1 MLTATVGAA
10 CLAARMSDVCPSC
23 RYPIVGTS
31 PSAPSTRASWQA
43 RRKSCAVR
51 TSGSTARAYLTID
64 LPTATARPVG
74 DWRPPSLRGCVSRSG
89 APHPT
94 KIASLIP
101 RREAMTKTTRVPVM
115 TLLCL
120 GPLVTAMPASAQE
133 RPPIAQQIA
142 KTYGLDS
149 FGQIEAIRYTF
160 NAELGSRKV
169 HRTWL
174 WEPKADRVSYDG
186 PDKAGK
192 PLKLTYVRSQ
202 LGTQDAV
209 VKEQVDPAF
218 LNDQYW
224 LLFPLHLSW
233 DSAAKVKDGGTR
245 KLPLGKGSAQ

>member
-1 MLTATVGAA
+1 
-10 CLAARMSDVCPSC
+10 
-23 RYPIVGTS
+23 
-31 PSAPSTRASWQA
+31 
-43 RRKSCAVR
+43 
-51 TSGSTARAYLTID
+51 
-64 LPTATARPVG
+64 
-74 DWRPPSLRGCVSRSG
+74 
-89 APHPT
+89 
-94 KIASLIP
+94 
-101 RREAMTKTTRVPVM
+101 MTKTTRVPVM

-233 DSAAKVKDGGTR
+233 DSAAKVEDGGTR
-245 KLPLGKGSAQ
+245 KLPLGKGSAQQVVVKYPSQGGYTPGDTWELFVVGDNRVKEFIYRRGGSAKPSVVIASWADYKKAGPLLISLDHRGTADGNPVRIFFSDVGVKLTGSNTWVNAQ